1 MGLLFR
7 RRGGLLFISGPVMQ
21 VLREF
26 AERSSDYDRR
36 AIFQAYPWS
45 DPEKGP
51 VRLLLPPSA
60 SFCLQGAITTGIL
73 AARDLLAS

>member
-36 AIFQAYPWS
+36 LNVS
-45 DPEKGP
+45 GD
-51 VRLLLPPSA
+51 R
-60 SFCLQGAITTGIL
+60 
-73 AARDLLAS
+73 

>member
-1 MGLLFR
+1 MGRSFLR
-7 RRGGLLFISGPVMQ
+7 HGGLLFISGPVMQ

-26 AERSSDYDRR
+26 AGRSSDYDRR
-36 AIFQAYPWS
+36 AILQPYRWS

-51 VRLLLPPSA
+51 YL